1 MSIATHLLKAH
12 RVGIRD
18 LKEHLSTKSLREP
31 LIVTDR
37 GTPVSV
43 NLPYQDV
50 LELLDI
56 IDELSDLATVSTI
69 YKGRIAIRQGAR
81 GFPVSRLFD
90 RIRSKARQ

>member
-12 RVGIRD
+12 RVGIRNF
-18 LKEHLSTKSLREP
+18 KEHLSTKSLREP

-43 NLPYQDV
+43 NLPYSDV

-56 IDELSDLATVSTI
+56 VDELSDLATVSTI
-69 YKGRIAIRQGAR
+69 YEGRNAIRLGAK
-81 GFPVSRLFD
+81 GIPVSRLFD
-90 RIRSKARQ
+90 RIRSKRQ